1 MPIAKIEN
9 ARFSD
14 IQIDRI
20 VEMAWEDR
28 TPFEAIL
35 KNFHVDESS
44 LMRIMQENL
53 KPSSYRLWRKRVKE
67 KSIKH
72 LKLRS
77 SEIKR
82 AYCPTQYKISR

>member
-1 MPIAKIEN
+1 MSVKKLTLSEGDLSRLI
-9 ARFSD
+9 
-14 IQIDRI
+14 
-20 VEMAWEDR
+20 EMAWEDR

-35 KNFHVDESS
+35 KNFHIDESS

-67 KSIKH
+67 KSVKH
-72 LKLRS
+72 IKLRS
-77 SEIKR
+77 PEINR